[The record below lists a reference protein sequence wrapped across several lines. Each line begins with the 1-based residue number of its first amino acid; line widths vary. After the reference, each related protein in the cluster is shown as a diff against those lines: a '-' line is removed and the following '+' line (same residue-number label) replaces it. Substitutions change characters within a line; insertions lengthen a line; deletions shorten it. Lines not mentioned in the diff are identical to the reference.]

1 MYVCMCKS
9 VSDHQIRQAVEQ
21 GARGFGDLSVRLGV
35 GIDCGKCVEGVN
47 ALLQEC
53 RSAPAPPPSAPA
65 EVVPNPSPST
75 AAPAPTV
82 PREPAP
88 AHAWF
93 AIDL

>member
-1 MYVCMCKS
+1 MVLCTCKS

-21 GARGFGDLSVRLGV
+21 GARGFGDLSTGLGV
-35 GIDCGKCVEGVN
+35 GIECGKCIDEIN

-53 RSAPAPPPSAPA
+53 LIAVAPLLQAPA
-65 EVVPNPSPST
+65 EV
-75 AAPAPTV
+75 A
-82 PREPAP
+82 REPIAASRPTPKEAPP

>member
-1 MYVCMCKS
+1 MVLCTCKS

-21 GARGFGDLSVRLGV
+21 GACGFGDLSAGLGV
-35 GIDCGKCVEGVN
+35 GIECGKCIDGIN

-53 RSAPAPPPSAPA
+53 LSTVAPSLQAPA
-65 EVVPNPSPST
+65 EVAPEPIPAV
-75 AAPAPTV
+75 AASKPISKEAP
-82 PREPAP
+82 P

>member
-35 GIDCGKCVEGVN
+35 GIDCGKCVDGVN
-47 ALLQEC
+47 ALLRDC
-53 RSAPAPPPSAPA
+53 LAAATPPSALVEA
-65 EVVPNPSPST
+65 TPNPILPT
-75 AAPAPTV
+75 ATPAPAALKELP
-82 PREPAP
+82 P